1 MTSRISLLLLVL
13 SSSPLCA
20 QTPAAKLEPSNAKE
34 LAQKKTAADW
44 DHAADDK
51 RKAAMSPEELAW
63 EKVLEE
69 NLGSFYLPIHKREK
83 IQGKS
88 NAWDFVKDDPKLPR
102 VLLIGDSV
110 SRAYTQAVRK
120 SLEGK
125 ANIHRAPENCGPTRN
140 GLKKLDIWLG
150 DGKWDLIHFNF
161 GIHDRATP
169 PADYEKNLREIVAR
183 LKKTNAKLIW
193 ATTTPIPPDSPQYD
207 AKPMVR
213 LNEIALTIMKENG
226 AAIDDLY
233 NHILP
238 TLAEHQNPKDV
249 HFNAAGYDKLA
260 AKVTESIAENL
271 PAK

>member
-1 MTSRISLLLLVL
+1 MINRLTLLFIVSGFAVL
-13 SSSPLCA
+13 SA
-20 QTPAAKLEPSNAKE
+20 QTPAAKVEPSNAKE
-34 LAQKKTAADW
+34 LAQKKAEQDW
-44 DHAADDK
+44 DHVADEK

-63 EKVLEE
+63 EKLLEE
-69 NLGSFYLPIHKREK
+69 NLGNFYLPIHKREK
-83 IQGKS
+83 LQGKS

-110 SRAYTQAVRK
+110 SRAYTQGVRT

-125 ANIHRAPENCGPTRN
+125 ANVHRAPENCGPTKN

-150 DGKWDLIHFNF
+150 DGKWDIIHFNF
-161 GIHDRATP
+161 GIHDRSTP

-207 AKPMVR
+207 ARPMVK
-213 LNEIALTIMKENG
+213 LDEIALNVMKENG
-226 AAIDDLY
+226 VAIDDLH

-260 AKVTESIAENL
+260 AKVTASILESL
-271 PAK
+271 DSK